1 MTVSPRKKSLV
12 VGRLRPST
20 KAAKESPPQ
29 DEWLAA
35 ENFQFTD
42 SPALNRKATSRRS
55 GRSAGPSKNVAQ
67 QKRRQSVLLKRLD
80 LPADIVSTS
89 PNVRRT
95 RRQSMGHLP
104 RKKEVLQ
111 ESTKNSKLPRAVSEK
126 TVKNKASSSKL
137 PLPAKKESTRA
148 VKAEDK
154 QETKTKSESIVVI
167 SPQKFY
173 TSPEKK
179 SKILRRKSFGM
190 AALEENIV
198 TETRAKRKTEVTVSV
213 KKTEEPETKKRKG
226 KSSVSNLD
234 ATPASPPASKAKKAK
249 KSDEAESD
257 VSSSPVQLRSQKS
270 PSVKKSKK
278 TEPKSPSLAPKNVDA
293 TTPPSVLKKA
303 KQTKL
308 ASSPP
313 KKTKKSNTPTT
324 SVPKTP
330 RRLAALTPTQ
340 SPKVRLTR
348 SVARSSQRVRLVGV
362 SPSPSTTN
370 FRKTPK
376 SSKKEV
382 TISTDNLGSSPAL
395 SARLQLQLI
404 RCSSPMKEKYKA
416 SSAKVKPFTPKPDP
430 PPRSLLKQNMKKKVA
445 KNIKATTKVEVHKL
459 MDPEISTTKKI
470 TKREDQP
477 FIPDT
482 PISITNLPPTPKS
495 SRKSLSASVSRRAA
509 LRSTAEIVP
518 CPSLSSPETP
528 RSSTPI
534 DKDDKLDDLAVDPTI
549 TTISQEEEEVS
560 EVDSAKEEE
569 VSETEESPEKT
580 KRSYCTVM

>member
-20 KAAKESPPQ
+20 KSAKESPPQ

-35 ENFQFTD
+35 ESFQFTD
-42 SPALNRKATSRRS
+42 SPPLNRKAASRRS
-55 GRSAGPSKNVAQ
+55 GRSAGTSKNVSQ

-80 LPADIVSTS
+80 LPADVVSTS

-111 ESTKNSKLPRAVSEK
+111 ESTKTSKLPRAVSEK
-126 TVKNKASSSKL
+126 TVKNKASHSKL
-137 PLPAKKESTRA
+137 PLPAKKESSKT
-148 VKAEDK
+148 VKAGEK
-154 QETKTKSESIVVI
+154 QETKTKSESDVVI

-179 SKILRRKSFGM
+179 TKALRRKSLGM

-198 TETRAKRKTEVTVSV
+198 TETRAKRKTEAAVSV
-213 KKTEEPETKKRKG
+213 KKTEEPQSKKRKG

-234 ATPASPPASKAKKAK
+234 ATPASPPAPKAKKAK

-257 VSSSPVQLRSQKS
+257 TSSSPVQLRSQKS
-270 PSVKKSKK
+270 PSAKKSKK
-278 TEPKSPSLAPKNVDA
+278 AEPKSPSPAPKKVEP
-293 TTPPSVLKKA
+293 TTPSSASKKA

-308 ASSPP
+308 VSSSL
-313 KKTKKSNTPTT
+313 KKTKKSSTPTT
-324 SVPKTP
+324 SVPKALE
-330 RRLAALTPTQ
+330 RLGNITPTR

-362 SPSPSTTN
+362 SPSPSTTA

-404 RCSSPMKEKYKA
+404 RCNSPMKEKYKA

-445 KNIKATTKVEVHKL
+445 KNIKATTKVEVHRL

-470 TKREDQP
+470 TKREEQI

-482 PISITNLPPTPKS
+482 PISVTNLPPTPKS
-495 SRKSLSASVSRRAA
+495 SRKSLSSSVSRRAA
-509 LRSTAEIVP
+509 LRTTAEIVP
-518 CPSLSSPETP
+518 CPHLASPETP

-549 TTISQEEEEVS
+549 STFSQEEEEVS
-560 EVDSAKEEE
+560 VVDSAKEE

-580 KRSYCTVM
+580 KRSYCTLM